1 MGTALNLD
9 GHNFSTGRDD
19 STGGV
24 MSTFTYK
31 GDPTV
36 YQYQLLTEHYG
47 LMALPYGPML
57 VNVHDPSMPV
67 MLNENIGEIEHLLQF
82 CKGDVLDIGANVGS
96 FTVNFAQKAGH
107 INAFEPHPQT
117 YNNLCANLLLHQ
129 CKNVTTHQ
137 MALGSYNGDTFIEDF
152 NTEEKHFSMGAYVGK
167 GGIKVPMRTIDSFNF
182 SPLNFI
188 KIDVEGHEYEVLAG
202 ANFTLQRES
211 PIVFVEI
218 HVTELIDTI
227 IKYMSDR
234 GYHSREFIS
243 YYIHN
248 DEGVKV
254 PLTRGQLFWKEGRI
268 VWAGEENND

>member
-1 MGTALNLD
+1 MGTTTAID
-9 GHNFSTGRDD
+9 GDKASTGKRDD
-19 STGGV
+19 STGSG
-24 MSTFTYK
+24 MNSIHYT

-36 YQYQLLTEHYG
+36 YQYQLITDHYG
-47 LMALPYGPML
+47 VMQLPYGPML
-57 VNVHDPSMPV
+57 VNVHGPSMPV
-67 MLNENIGEIEHLLQF
+67 MLNENVGEINLLMQF
-82 CKGDVLDIGANVGS
+82 CTGVVLDVGANVGAHS
-96 FTVNFAQKAGH
+96 VNFASTADH
-107 INAFEPHPQT
+107 LHAFEPHPQT

-129 CKNVTTHQ
+129 RKNVTSHQ

-167 GGIKVPMRTIDSFNF
+167 GGIKVPMRTIDSFNL
-182 SPLNFI
+182 SPINFI
-188 KIDVEGHEYEVLAG
+188 KIDTEGHEYEVLAG

-218 HVTELIDTI
+218 HVNELIDTI

-243 YYIHN
+243 YFMHN
-248 DEGVKV
+248 DDGEKV

-268 VWAGEENND
+268 VWMNE